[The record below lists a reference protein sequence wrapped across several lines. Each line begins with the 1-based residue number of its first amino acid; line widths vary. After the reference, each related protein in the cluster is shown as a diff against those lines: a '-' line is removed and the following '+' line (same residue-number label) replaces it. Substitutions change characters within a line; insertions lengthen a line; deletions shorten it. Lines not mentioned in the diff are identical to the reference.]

1 MNYTHKKITAALLSL
16 LIIGGTAPVLGRAD
30 VFRPVVASAI
40 DNNVIT
46 YDETTH
52 VLTLRGE
59 FDNYTLEKY
68 KDKGVKTIVAEEGAA
83 LVEYAAFLF
92 RDFKTVEKIDL
103 TNLDASRAKYVYDM
117 FENCT
122 ALKEVKLPDFT
133 NTSIT
138 DVSWMF
144 YNCYSLENIDLSKL
158 NTPNVTNFRGMFS
171 GCLSL
176 KTLDVSCL
184 DTSNATDIQ
193 NMFEKCSVLKNIDLS
208 SWDTKNLV
216 YFSYLFQDCTSL
228 EKVDLSGLNTS
239 KSPGASDVFF
249 NCAKLRDIDLSALDT
264 SNMTWMSGWF
274 GCCYSLENV
283 NFNVLDTSDV
293 NTMRGLFSNCT
304 SLKSLDLSGMD
315 TSRLYDASSMFYNCP
330 LLKEL
335 DLSCIDT
342 SNLIQM
348 NDMFK
353 GDKKL
358 EHLDLSSSNFDKV
371 TSASDVF
378 KECDTLAPYI
388 STINGASISLDGDIS
403 VNYYVTLGSSASK
416 AVLIGPNGAVL
427 IDDLASCKREN
438 GSYKFSYPVNAVQ
451 MSDEV
456 TLKVYSDDGK
466 QHIILKSS
474 GAPAS
479 YAKGAYSVRSYVA
492 DSGKYLSDTKL
503 TALVEALNNYGYA
516 AENFFFDKGF
526 TVSGISGVK
535 KSDVEA
541 YKPTFG
547 TDPAVSLVMG
557 SETSLRFYTLSD
569 NVRIDDAKA
578 TAKTSQFGRFYEIKN
593 IPAHEL
599 LKPHKLTVDGN
610 DYTVTPMAYVYRVLD
625 NSAASNKLKD
635 VAKAVYVYAKA
646 AETYMNAQ

>member
-83 LVEYAAFLF
+83 LMEYAAYLF
-92 RDFKTVEKIDL
+92 YDFKDVEKIDL
-103 TNLDASRAKYVYDM
+103 TNLDGSRAKYINHM
-117 FENCT
+117 FDGCES
-122 ALKEVKLPDFT
+122 LKEVKLCQFNNPG
-133 NTSIT
+133 IT
-138 DVSWMF
+138 DISGMF
-144 YNCYSLENIDLSKL
+144 AYCKSLETIDLSPLK
-158 NTPNVTNFRGMFS
+158 TSSVTEFYSMFYD
-171 GCLSL
+171 CQSL
-176 KTLDVSCL
+176 KTLDL
-184 DTSNATDIQ
+184 TGFDTSKGTDFVH
-193 NMFEKCSVLKNIDLS
+193 MFENCLSLTDLNVS
-208 SWDTKNLV
+208 NWDTKN
-216 YFSYLFQDCTSL
+216 
-228 EKVDLSGLNTS
+228 
-239 KSPGASDVFF
+239 
-249 NCAKLRDIDLSALDT
+249 AKYINDMFR
-264 SNMTWMSGWF
+264 
-274 GCCYSLENV
+274 
-283 NFNVLDTSDV
+283 
-293 NTMRGLFSNCT
+293 NCT
-304 SLKSLDLSGMD
+304 SLKSLDLSSFRTPNVEYMGEV
-315 TSRLYDASSMFYNCP
+315 FYNCSH
-330 LLKEL
+330 LENL
-335 DLSCIDT
+335 DLSGFDT
-342 SNLIQM
+342 SNVTNM
-348 NDMFK
+348 EYMFAGCAK
-353 GDKKL
+353 LKK
-358 EHLDLSSSNFDKV
+358 LDLSSFDTSKLTNAQYMFIGCTYLEDLDISSFDTSKLTEASYMFEGCKNLKYIDFSKYNFD
-371 TSASDVF
+371 SMNYASDMF
-378 KECDTLAPYI
+378 KECDALAPYI

-416 AVLIGPNGAVL
+416 AVLSGPNGAVL
-427 IDDLASCKREN
+427 IDDLAACKREN

-456 TLKVYSDDGK
+456 TLKIYSDDGK

-479 YAKGAYSVRSYVA
+479 YAKGDYSVRSYVA

-516 AENFFFDKGF
+516 AENFYFDKGF
-526 TVSGISGVK
+526 TVSGISNVK
-535 KSDVEA
+535 KSDVED

-547 TDPAVSLVMG
+547 TDPAVSLVLG

-578 TAKTSQFGRFYEIKN
+578 TAKTSQFGRYYEIKN

-635 VAKAVYVYAKA
+635 VAKAVFVYAKA

>member
-1 MNYTHKKITAALLSL
+1 MNYTHKKIAAALLSL

-83 LVEYAAFLF
+83 LVEYAAYLF

-103 TNLDASRAKYVYDM
+103 TNLDASRAKTIYHM
-117 FENCT
+117 FDGCES
-122 ALKEVKLPDFT
+122 LKEVKLCQFNNPL
-133 NTSIT
+133 IT
-138 DVSWMF
+138 DISGMF
-144 YNCYSLENIDLSKL
+144 AGCKSLETIDLSPLK
-158 NTPNVTNFRGMFS
+158 TSSVTEFYSMFYD
-171 GCLSL
+171 CQSL
-176 KTLDVSCL
+176 KTLDL
-184 DTSNATDIQ
+184 TGFDTSKGTDFVH
-193 NMFEKCSVLKNIDLS
+193 MFENCLSLTDLNVS
-208 SWDTKNLV
+208 NWDTKN
-216 YFSYLFQDCTSL
+216 
-228 EKVDLSGLNTS
+228 
-239 KSPGASDVFF
+239 
-249 NCAKLRDIDLSALDT
+249 AKYINDMFR
-264 SNMTWMSGWF
+264 
-274 GCCYSLENV
+274 
-283 NFNVLDTSDV
+283 
-293 NTMRGLFSNCT
+293 NCT
-304 SLKSLDLSGMD
+304 SLKNLDLSSFRTPNVEYMGEVFYNCSHLENLDLSG
-315 TSRLYDASSMFYNCP
+315 F
-330 LLKEL
+330 
-335 DLSCIDT
+335 DT
-342 SNLIQM
+342 SNVTNM
-348 NDMFK
+348 EYMFAGCAK
-353 GDKKL
+353 LKK
-358 EHLDLSSSNFDKV
+358 LDLSSFDTSKLANAKDMFIGCTYLEDLDISSFDTSKLTEASYMFEGCKNLKYIDFSKYNFD
-371 TSASDVF
+371 SMNYASDMF
-378 KECDTLAPYI
+378 KECDALAPYI

-416 AVLIGPNGAVL
+416 AVLIGPNGTVL

-451 MSDEV
+451 MSEEV
-456 TLKVYSDDGK
+456 TLKIYSEDGK

-474 GAPAS
+474 GNPAS

-516 AENFFFDKGF
+516 AENFFFDKGL
-526 TVSGISGVK
+526 TVNGISSVG
-535 KSDVEA
+535 KSDVED

-547 TDPAVSLVMG
+547 TDPAVSLVLG

-578 TAKTSQFGRFYEIKN
+578 TAKTGQFGRYYEIKN